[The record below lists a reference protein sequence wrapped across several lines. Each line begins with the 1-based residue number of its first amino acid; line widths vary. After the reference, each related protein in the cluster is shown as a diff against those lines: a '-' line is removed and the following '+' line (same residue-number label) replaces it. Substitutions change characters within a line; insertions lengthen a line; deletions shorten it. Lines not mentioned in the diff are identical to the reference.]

1 MNLTDSKEES
11 GDFPFAIER
20 FCSRKVQL
28 VVCHHNDGI
37 VIVVVRFGDSV
48 QGKKGSVKVVKEVKE
63 VSIYCSTRIKT
74 DLHSVISTL

>member
-1 MNLTDSKEES
+1 MNLTNSKEEFE
-11 GDFPFAIER
+11 DFPFAIER

-48 QGKKGSVKVVKEVKE
+48 QGKEGSVKEVL
-63 VSIYCSTRIKT
+63 R
-74 DLHSVISTL
+74 